1 MNSTEL
7 LNLKG
12 GLFSLKINLVD
23 AFDPETE
30 KESIELMTTE
40 SGASHNLVIRELTG
54 AEMMSIQGTPEN
66 EVMGA
71 LEKLLPSVIIEHS
84 FTDEKGNITSNGDV
98 LKILRLSSN
107 LLLYVITI
115 WQNSSPLQKRTKRES
130 EEPQAS
136 L

>member
-12 GLFSLKINLVD
+12 GLFSLKINLAD

-30 KESIELMTTE
+30 KESAELMTQDT
-40 SGASHNLVIRELTG
+40 GASHSIVIRELTG

-84 FTDEKGNITSNGDV
+84 FTDEKGNITGNGDV
-98 LKILRLSSN
+98 LRILRMSSN
-107 LLLYVITI
+107 LLLYVITK
-115 WQNSSPLQKRTKRES
+115 WQTSSPLQKRTLRES
-130 EEPQAS
+130 GEPQAS
-136 L
+136 